1 MAVVNVD
8 ETTGLVEFPAPGD
21 TKKHLLPVYD
31 DPEESLLKK
40 SGAEANSKKNVQNSD
55 EYWMPDK
62 LCKICYKCELPF
74 TMFRRRHLCRMC

>member
-1 MAVVNVD
+1 MYNSYINVSR
-8 ETTGLVEFPAPGD
+8 LVEFPAPGD

-55 EYWMPDK
+55 EYWMPV
-62 LCKICYKCELPF
+62 CQFRNF
-74 TMFRRRHLCRMC
+74 TNCVLSSWI